1 MIPLAPDSTLQ
12 PAAVAGSGLLRDQLY
27 RYAEELQTL
36 MQSHGELEQRFRTL
50 SELHR
55 STIEGHS
62 SVEGFIQLSQDIYL
76 LTDCAGM
83 ITQCNPAAAAIASV
97 PQLPGSYIGDLIV
110 PAHLAALKHAM
121 DALIRGHADATAG
134 IELHFKSPAK
144 AAALRITA
152 ATLLP
157 ARHNGVLQG
166 IHWMIRDLTPQ
177 REAEFETQIT
187 SLVLDNAA
195 EGVVIADVASNIL
208 AVNPAFT
215 RITGYAA
222 DEVIGRT
229 PAFLQADIAEGPFYA
244 DLWQALPVK
253 GQWRGQ
259 ISNRKKNGER
269 FSAWQTLTSARDS
282 EGKVL
287 SYICVLSDLSRLFD
301 AENRLLKL
309 AHYDPLTELPNRQI
323 LQDRLQQLIAM
334 AKRRRESFSLFY
346 IGLDGFSRVNEAYGF
361 AAGDVA
367 LKDVAHRFLTV
378 VRGAD
383 TVTRVHSDEFII
395 LMPGLSNA
403 NEIGVVAAKLIC
415 ALSLPALSIDG
426 HDLNV
431 GASLGCATYPAHGT
445 DAATLLRHAQQ
456 AMRRAKQSGGNKH
469 YLHETTAESHHQG
482 TS

>member
-1 MIPLAPDSTLQ
+1 MKPEVQASILQ
-12 PAAVAGSGLLRDQLY
+12 PEVMASSGLLRNQLY

-55 STIEGHS
+55 SAIEGHS

-83 ITQCNPAAAAIASV
+83 ITQCNPAAAAIAPV
-97 PQLPGSYIGDLIV
+97 ARLPGTKIDDLVV
-110 PAHLAALKHAM
+110 PAHIDMLRNAIDTLLLDHA
-121 DALIRGHADATAG
+121 HAG
-134 IELHFKSPAK
+134 SGLELHFKSSTTED
-144 AAALRITA
+144 ALRITA

-177 REAEFETQIT
+177 REAEFETQIS

-195 EGVVIADVASNIL
+195 EGVVIADVAGNIL

-215 RITGYAA
+215 HITGYTS
-222 DEVIGRT
+222 DEVIGRS
-229 PAFLQADIAEGPFYA
+229 PAFLQTDIAEGPFYA
-244 DLWQALPVK
+244 DLWQSLPAK

-269 FSAWQTLTSARDS
+269 FTAWQTLTSARDS
-282 EGKVL
+282 DGKVL
-287 SYICVLSDLSRLFD
+287 SYICVLSDLSRVLD
-301 AENRLLKL
+301 TETRLLKL

-346 IGLDGFSRVNEAYGF
+346 IGLDDFSRVNEAYGF
-361 AAGDVA
+361 AAGDLA
-367 LKDVAHRFLTV
+367 LRDVAHRFLTV

-383 TVTRVHSDEFII
+383 TVTRVHGDEFII
-395 LMPGLSNA
+395 LTPGLSSVP
-403 NEIGVVAAKLIC
+403 EIGVVAEKLIC

-431 GASLGCATYPAHGT
+431 GASLGCATYPSHGM
-445 DAATLLRHAQQ
+445 DADTLLRNAKQ
-456 AMRRAKQSGGNKH
+456 AMRRAKHSGGNKH
-469 YLHETTAESHHQG
+469 CLHEANAESQIKG
-482 TS
+482 VG